1 MKLSHGIFCIAS
13 LVGVYLVA
21 FTMFPFAA
29 KPQGDIEFANKP
41 QSAELFEDIDLG
53 EFGNVPVLDL
63 VQYYI
68 ENPPINEVESGTE
81 KKTRFQGC

>member
-1 MKLSHGIFCIAS
+1 LSSGYHSYGINCCLCS
-13 LVGVYLVA
+13 C
-21 FTMFPFAA
+21 FAA